1 MNSASSERKGS
12 TSSNRP
18 PSEVTYQ
25 NQNGQT
31 FTPFGATFQSRRSST
46 PAASFIPPRFWQA
59 AGYTQ
64 NLPVQQNEQQ
74 ISSHQQTPNLH
85 RASTSS
91 ATLTSGN
98 KLQQSNSHSGEIH
111 QNNSSSQH
119 GFMSLPRRTSFGSV
133 LGGNRLTAFTALGLG
148 SGTNNNQGSN
158 TNKTSQ
164 QSNTSTDSV
173 NSLGLK
179 SKSSFGTLPGL
190 QESAIS
196 TSTDSTPAPSMPS
209 SPVQKPQKTR
219 TVYLPGPD
227 GICVESRSRRR
238 SEA

>member
-1 MNSASSERKGS
+1 MASSSSENKS
-12 TSSNRP
+12 STTSSRP
-18 PSEVTYQ
+18 SLSSADGQ
-25 NQNGQT
+25 NQNAHT
-31 FTPFGATFQSRRSST
+31 FTPFGAAFPSRRSST

-64 NLPVQQNEQQ
+64 NIPNQNEQTATSSSSQ
-74 ISSHQQTPNLH
+74 QPPPLQRSSISSD
-85 RASTSS
+85 
-91 ATLTSGN
+91 TLTSGN
-98 KLQQSNSHSGEIH
+98 KLHQSNSHSGETY
-111 QNNSSSQH
+111 QQH
-119 GFMSLPRRTSFGSV
+119 GFMNLPRRTSFGTV

-148 SGTNNNQGSN
+148 SGANSQGNSIN
-158 TNKTSQ
+158 RTSQ

-173 NSLGLK
+173 NSMGLK

-196 TSTDSTPAPSMPS
+196 TSADSTPAPSLPS

-219 TVYLPGPD
+219 TVFLPGPD
-227 GICVESRSRRR
+227 GMCVENRARRK